1 MAYIDNKLEEYT
13 RVLTESDGDNQ
24 EIIRDEIKKQQ
35 DRKENYKNLE
45 KQLQES
51 GEKQISVS
59 DPESRQIMLRN
70 NITEVAYNV
79 QSTVDS
85 KNCIP
90 FDYKVTNDNDSK
102 AMGNMVQYKEDFMWT
117 DNIFWSTRI

>member
-1 MAYIDNKLEEYT
+1 MEEYT
-13 RVLTESDGDNQ
+13 RALAENDGDNQ
-24 EIIRDEIKKQQ
+24 QKIRDEIKKQQ

-70 NITEVAYNV
+70 NIT
-79 QSTVDS
+79 
-85 KNCIP
+85 
-90 FDYKVTNDNDSK
+90 
-102 AMGNMVQYKEDFMWT
+102 
-117 DNIFWSTRI
+117 